1 VLAVVI
7 ALAASVTWGVGDF
20 LGGLKA
26 RVLPAL
32 VVIACSQ
39 PFGLVALAAAVAAQG
54 HPFPD
59 ARVSWAVFGA
69 AAGTIGLAA
78 FYRGLA
84 AGAMAVVAPIAG
96 AASAVPVVA
105 GLLTGE
111 HPGALRE
118 LGIVLAIAGVVVT
131 SREPRADGTRL
142 AAGAGWGLLA
152 MAAWGA
158 YYLPLRAAS
167 HEDFL
172 WASLVFRITSVSL
185 VWLAILVLR
194 PSLRGVR
201 ANLGVLVLIGLF
213 DTGGNVLFA
222 AATREGLI
230 SVVSVLASLY
240 PVVTVLLAR
249 VALGERIAKVQEAG
263 VVLTLAGVALIST
276 G

>member
-1 VLAVVI
+1 MLAVAI
-7 ALAASVTWGVGDF
+7 ALAASVTWGIGDF

-32 VVIACSQ
+32 VVIGCSQ
-39 PFGLVALAAAVAAQG
+39 PFGLAVLAIVLAVGA

-59 ARVSWAVFGA
+59 ARVFWACLSA
-69 AAGTIGLAA
+69 LMGTIGLAA

-96 AASAVPVVA
+96 AAAAVPVVV
-105 GLLTGE
+105 GLATGE
-111 HPGALRE
+111 HPGFLRL
-118 LGIVLAIAGVVVT
+118 LGIILAIGGVIVT
-131 SREPRADGTRL
+131 SREPGTSSVRL

-152 MAAWGA
+152 MAAWGG
-158 YYLPLRAAS
+158 YYLPIRAAS

-172 WASLVFRITSVSL
+172 WASLLFRITSVTL
-185 VWLAILVLR
+185 VWLAILVFR
-194 PSLRGVR
+194 PTFRGARASLGM
-201 ANLGVLVLIGLF
+201 LVLIGLF

-230 SVVSVLASLY
+230 SVVSVLGSLY

-249 VALGERIAKVQEAG
+249 AALGERVARVQELG
-263 VVLTLAGVALIST
+263 VVVTLAGVALISA